1 MPSIRFGDAAP
12 SARLVPFS
20 ALAAPT
26 QPGEAPVARLR
37 PPQSCGCSTFRD
49 QATLRHLQQRAIP
62 FVFSDYS
69 EQSVEKGL
77 AFARHHAAMA
87 PSCGVRL
94 NPFRA
99 PMRLPLVDGGSV
111 GHPTLSNGFF
121 AAFNTPPGAF
131 DAPGTVVESETHIW
145 SLFCPPRARTRRH
158 SDCRRR

>member
-131 DAPGTVVESETHIW
+131 DAPGTVAETSYIRLVAVF
-145 SLFCPPRARTRRH
+145 SPNMPTRRF
-158 SDCRRR
+158 

>member
-1 MPSIRFGDAAP
+1 MFH
-12 SARLVPFS
+12 FS
-20 ALAAPT
+20 TP
-26 QPGEAPVARLR
+26 
-37 PPQSCGCSTFRD
+37 
-49 QATLRHLQQRAIP
+49 ATLRHLQQRAIP

-131 DAPGTVVESETHIW
+131 DAPGTVVESEAFGRCFAPTGAH
-145 SLFCPPRARTRRH
+145 TQGRH